1 MHTISFP
8 KSKLKFRENKR
19 QARGCNQL
27 IDLTSELFLHI
38 SVAPFTQYF
47 VAVEMIIFT
56 LCHYIYIYIDN
67 IYLKKLISVI
77 CKRAHV
83 THEAILLKTFSRM
96 KPVYFVFIE
105 FNSHLLQIRK
115 VAGWELS
122 AK

>member
-27 IDLTSELFLHI
+27 INLTSELFLHI

-83 THEAILLKTFSRM
+83 THEAILLKAFSRM
-96 KPVYFVFIE
+96 KPVYFVFIKC
-105 FNSHLLQIRK
+105 NSHLLQIRK